1 MRFAYP
7 GGLLTRLTGVETI
20 AFTRGVPTPEALP
33 VAEIAD
39 CARAAVERDGR
50 TILNYGPVAGYG
62 PLREWVAN
70 RHGVETNQ
78 VFVTNG
84 SLQSLSL
91 LAGLLV
97 DPGTRVLV
105 EAPTYDRA
113 LPLIPR
119 PPPMGDEGLD
129 PDPLELDGAA
139 FLYTIPT
146 FQNPTGRTLS
156 LERRQRLAELA

>member
-7 GGLLTRLTGVETI
+7 GGLLTRLIDVETI

-39 CARAAVERDGR
+39 CARAAVERDGK

-62 PLREWVAN
+62 PLREWVAQ
-70 RHGVETNQ
+70 RHGVEINQ

-84 SLQSLSL
+84 SLQSLSV

-97 DPGTRVLV
+97 DPGARVLV
-105 EAPTYDRA
+105 EPPTYDRELNIIA
-113 LPLIPR
+113 RHQGEPVPT
-119 PPPMGDEGLD
+119 PMDE
-129 PDPLELDGAA
+129 E
-139 FLYTIPT
+139 
-146 FQNPTGRTLS
+146 
-156 LERRQRLAELA
+156 